1 MDSETRAAHQRRDL
15 MAIHRDT
22 AHFRWRPRRCRSDRD
37 CPPPTYCRAR
47 SASKV
52 GAARIVETVSGN
64 SIREL
69 STDRLVVCGDPEQIR
84 QIGGDALAQQLE
96 AGPIVSGC
104 AR

>member
-1 MDSETRAAHQRRDL
+1 M
-15 MAIHRDT
+15 
-22 AHFRWRPRRCRSDRD
+22 
-37 CPPPTYCRAR
+37 
-47 SASKV
+47 
-52 GAARIVETVSGN
+52 ETVSGN